1 MVVIDVA
8 TCRATHNYN
17 CMFACFS
24 NPSIGSR
31 PVAVAA
37 KIGCK
42 RGEKLGHGPGKRGP
56 KNLPPKI
63 FTTFFWLDI
72 WCRLW
77 FCCQTWPAFVMWL
90 ISGRSKLRPEGEF
103 ASMMRVSRFLETQ
116 ESPLSLVSGGFNSC
130 HWFFNWTISKYL
142 MFGFC

>member
-42 RGEKLGHGPGKRGP
+42 RGEKLGHGLGKRGP
-56 KNLPPKI
+56 KTLPPKI
-63 FTTFFWLDI
+63 FATFLDS
-72 WCRLW
+72 L
-77 FCCQTWPAFVMWL
+77 FNVNYD
-90 ISGRSKLRPEGEF
+90 F
-103 ASMMRVSRFLETQ
+103 AIKHDL
-116 ESPLSLVSGGFNSC
+116 LL
-130 HWFFNWTISKYL
+130 
-142 MFGFC
+142 

>member
-8 TCRATHNYN
+8 TFRATHNYN

-42 RGEKLGHGPGKRGP
+42 RGKKLGHGPGKRGP

-63 FTTFFWLDI
+63 FTTFLDS
-72 WCRLW
+72 L
-77 FCCQTWPAFVMWL
+77 FNVDYD
-90 ISGRSKLRPEGEF
+90 F
-103 ASMMRVSRFLETQ
+103 AIKHDL
-116 ESPLSLVSGGFNSC
+116 LL
-130 HWFFNWTISKYL
+130 
-142 MFGFC
+142 